1 MQSEHSI
8 RTSGFQKDGNAMDDA
23 SHKVSKMGSPQLDRR
38 NKGQKDR
45 DIKKFRE
52 KFIKSRA

>member
-1 MQSEHSI
+1 
-8 RTSGFQKDGNAMDDA
+8 MDDA

-52 KFIKSRA
+52 KFNKSRA